1 MSELEQA
8 PVVEQGIID
17 EKELTR
23 ANAILQEYRDG
34 KKPIDQRIEEAER
47 WWLLKQWEVYDKN
60 AKGAQAGAR
69 TTAEQRQ
76 HGCLTPLWALKRM
89 LWKPTPN
96 PLSCRVSRATRNRPR
111 CFPRFCR

>member
-17 EKELTR
+17 EKELNR

-60 AKGAQAGAR
+60 RKGAQAGGANDRR
-69 TTAEQRQ
+69 TASAWLFNAIVGAQAQ
-76 HGCLTPLWALKRM
+76 SVGLW
-89 LWKPTPN
+89 
-96 PLSCRVSRATRNRPR
+96 
-111 CFPRFCR
+111 